1 MAVRTDR
8 EGGSPVD
15 RRPPEVRQSFQ
26 LWQWLFMRVSGVILL
41 FLALGHLAIQHV
53 FNDVRDLDFAF
64 VAARWSSTFWR
75 TWDWLLLVLA
85 VIHGANGVRVLAED
99 YIRSHRARLV
109 VLAIL
114 YTIATVTIA
123 LGTVVVF
130 TFQAGEGG

>member
-1 MAVRTDR
+1 MTVRT
-8 EGGSPVD
+8 EQGSSPVD
-15 RRPPEVRQSFQ
+15 RHPPEVRTSFQ
-26 LWQWLFMRVSGVILL
+26 VWQWLFMRVSGVILL

-53 FNDVRDLDFAF
+53 FNDVGDLDFAV

-99 YIRSHRARLV
+99 YIRGHRARL
-109 VLAIL
+109 LAMSAL
-114 YTIATVTIA
+114 YAVAIVTIA

-130 TFQAGEGG
+130 TFQAGQG

>member
-1 MAVRTDR
+1 MAVQTDR
-8 EGGSPVD
+8 GQSPID
-15 RRPPEVRQSFQ
+15 RKPPEVRQSFQ

-53 FNDVRDLDFAF
+53 FNDVGDLSFAV

-85 VIHGANGVRVLAED
+85 VAHGANGIRVLAED
-99 YIRSHRARLV
+99 YIRGHRARLLTLAV
-109 VLAIL
+109 V

-123 LGTVVVF
+123 LGTIVVF
-130 TFQAGEGG
+130 TFQAEGAG